1 MNENIVDGHVAY
13 FANNNVTRQSKI
25 NRIVQHFA
33 ERPQVQERLTF
44 QITEKLKETFE
55 TDNAACVIDVRNL
68 RLNVRDREINV
79 IKSLC
84 SNVFN
89 QNDNKGDFLNILV

>member
-1 MNENIVDGHVAY
+1 VNENIVDGHVAY

-55 TDNAACVIDVRNL
+55 TDNAACVIDARNL